1 LSVCLRWS
9 QVLCLFAGLASA
21 VAGAPGLAQAPE
33 ASEEPFAERVE
44 VEVVNVDVIVTDRE
58 KRRVLDLH
66 EDDFELLVDGRPVP
80 IEYFAAP
87 RPPAVPAIAAE
98 SVAPL
103 PVAASPLAEPIR
115 PTNLILYIDQTA
127 LENRARHETL
137 RELREF
143 FATRA
148 EGGDSVT
155 VAVFEQN
162 LRVLL
167 LPTSDRGRI
176 GQALE
181 ELENRPSLARLGN
194 GERMQLQHDIRNY
207 GRDAARFPPRFRLA
221 EAQRLEHEIV
231 AWAEQQLDRQQRSI
245 AALAQMVDALAAT
258 EGRKVVVLATAGIQ
272 ANPAVA
278 LLAALDQQRGVATTT
293 DANRAPTLEGRGLE
307 LLTDFERMIQ
317 AAQNARIAFYTVAPG
332 AEAPVENSAEF
343 GSAGPNADRPLP
355 RDFGAVEASS
365 SIARMAGATGG
376 ATFTIGSD
384 LDRRLEGVAADVDA
398 SYSLGFS
405 TGAEAGDKDHRIEV
419 RTRRAGLE
427 VRHRESFRRRSAPD
441 RAAASLA
448 AAVTFGQAENPLE
461 ITLQLGA
468 GKPDGKKKTGA
479 IVPLAVGMPLRLL
492 TLVPEAEVR
501 RGKVSVRVA
510 IQDARGRL
518 LESPAAIV
526 PIVVPEGQMQL
537 ALASSWY
544 HRAEMRLAPGRQ
556 RVAVVV
562 VDELSG
568 LQSTAFVEIEI
579 PAAD

>member
-1 LSVCLRWS
+1 
-9 QVLCLFAGLASA
+9 
-21 VAGAPGLAQAPE
+21 
-33 ASEEPFAERVE
+33 
-44 VEVVNVDVIVTDRE
+44 
-58 KRRVLDLH
+58 
-66 EDDFELLVDGRPVP
+66 
-80 IEYFAAP
+80 
-87 RPPAVPAIAAE
+87 
-98 SVAPL
+98 
-103 PVAASPLAEPIR
+103 
-115 PTNLILYIDQTA
+115 
-127 LENRARHETL
+127 
-137 RELREF
+137 
-143 FATRA
+143 
-148 EGGDSVT
+148 
-155 VAVFEQN
+155 
-162 LRVLL
+162 
-167 LPTSDRGRI
+167 
-176 GQALE
+176 
-181 ELENRPSLARLGN
+181 
-194 GERMQLQHDIRNY
+194 
-207 GRDAARFPPRFRLA
+207 
-221 EAQRLEHEIV
+221 
-231 AWAEQQLDRQQRSI
+231 
-245 AALAQMVDALAAT
+245 MVDALAAA

-307 LLTDFERMIQ
+307 LLADFERMIQ

-376 ATFTIGSD
+376 ASFTIGSD
-384 LDRRLEGVAADVDA
+384 LDRRLAGVAADVDA
-398 SYSLGFS
+398 SYSLGFT

-419 RTRRAGLE
+419 RTRRAGFE

-468 GKPDGKKKTGA
+468 GKPDGKKKTGE

-492 TLVPEAEVR
+492 TLVPEAEEVR

-518 LESPAAIV
+518 LESPAALV
-526 PIVVPEGQMQL
+526 PIVVPEDQMQL

-544 HRAEMRLAPGRQ
+544 HRAEMRLAPGPQ

-568 LQSTAFVEIEI
+568 VQSTAFVEIEI